1 MAGQYLY
8 VTKGYNGGWSAA
20 ATDLKVSAGGGSWS
34 SLGDSDKSAFYRTGS
49 STWRRFYSGIDS
61 VSPLDVDASGFYSS
75 GSGIASVNIFTN
87 GTIGYSATGG
97 ESGAFY
103 WDVCGYPDNPD
114 IEMYATKISGTMS
127 GVTGSSLDT
136 WLTLNTTRGWS
147 VSVSS
152 GSTGLVSFSVQLRH
166 VPTAIILATF
176 NVSLNMEYIS
186 G

>member
-8 VTKGYNGGWSAA
+8 VTKGYTGGWSGNSS
-20 ATDLKVSAGGGSWS
+20 DLKVSAGGGSWP

-49 STWRRFYSGIDS
+49 STWRRFYSGIGS
-61 VSPLDVDASGFYSS
+61 VSSLNVSASGFYT
-75 GSGIASVNIFTN
+75 GSGIASVEIYTD

-97 ESGAFY
+97 DSGVFD
-103 WDVCGYPDNPD
+103 WDVCDYPDNPD
-114 IEMYATKISGTMS
+114 IEMYATKTSGTMS

-147 VSVSS
+147 MTVSS
-152 GSTGLVSFSVQLRH
+152 GLSGLVSFSVQLRH

-176 NVSLNMEYIS
+176 DVSLNMEYIS